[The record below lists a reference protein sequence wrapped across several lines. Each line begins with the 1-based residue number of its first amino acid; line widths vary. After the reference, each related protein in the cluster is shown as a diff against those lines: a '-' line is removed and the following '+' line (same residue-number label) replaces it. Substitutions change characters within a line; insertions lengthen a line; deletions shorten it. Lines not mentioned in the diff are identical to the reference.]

1 MPVLALDFLKAKN
14 QKKLSNSKIILA
26 MQKNLKRGKLIAE
39 MIAFLLLNAGCKN
52 TSVNNLCLW
61 TNPITITESE
71 LNSLSEETLR
81 QIDNFNQEFEER
93 CN

>member
-1 MPVLALDFLKAKN
+1 MLV
-14 QKKLSNSKIILA
+14 
-26 MQKNLKRGKLIAE
+26 MQENLKRGKLIVGI
-39 MIAFLLLNAGCKN
+39 IAFLLLNAGCKN

-61 TNPITITESE
+61 ANPITITQSE

-93 CN
+93 CDQFIKSSDFLTSALSL